1 MAAGYRVNLAS
12 REATVLEL
20 LCYLLA
26 VIFGGL
32 ATLSGP
38 PLPPLDRTRLL
49 AAAFTCF
56 VIPAM
61 VHAAQHM

>member
-1 MAAGYRVNLAS
+1 M
-12 REATVLEL
+12 LEL
-20 LCYLLA
+20 FCYLLA
-26 VIFGGL
+26 VIFGAL
-32 ATLSGP
+32 AVFAAP

-61 VHAAQHM
+61 VHAAQNM

>member
-1 MAAGYRVNLAS
+1 MLD
-12 REATVLEL
+12 LF
-20 LCYLLA
+20 CYLLA

-32 ATLSGP
+32 AVFAGP

-49 AAAFTCF
+49 AAGFTCF

-61 VHAAQHM
+61 VHAAQHV

>member
-1 MAAGYRVNLAS
+1 M
-12 REATVLEL
+12 LEL
-20 LCYLLA
+20 LCYLLS
-26 VIFGGL
+26 VVFGGL
-32 ATLSGP
+32 AVLAAP

-61 VHAAQHM
+61 VHAAQSM